1 MKIERTLGIPQ
12 NNIGELDGLRGIAV
26 LMVFVYHVLGN
37 IGASSLNI
45 LGHNIMPFLMWGHMG
60 VNLFY
65 ILSGFLLCLPFAKAH
80 YTSTEIDLKQY
91 FIKRALRI
99 LPAYYFYIILHTLLI
114 NSQLISLEGIQIL
127 LGNMFFLQN
136 FKKLNIQIINPVTW
150 TLVVEVQ
157 FYILLPFIYK
167 FFMGKKIWKPLG
179 ISFIVVTIYRLIVFW
194 ILKPSMAGIDW
205 NYYTYSEYNIL
216 GCFDNFAIGMIIAN
230 MYIGRNYIFSEG
242 KIEKIVKLANKLVYF
257 IPIAIAML
265 GYNYYYWRFTKSV
278 AHSIYFSFL
287 FDASFYMAMSV
298 LLILILFSKN
308 KVKLIFNNILLR
320 IMGVAGYSIYLWHF
334 ILQSILVNT
343 SFIANT
349 ENLNIKYF
357 KLLGLST
364 IIILPFCIMLY
375 IFVEKYF
382 IDMSKNIFKRD

>member
-1 MKIERTLGIPQ
+1 MKIEQVLGISK

-26 LMVFVYHVLGN
+26 LMVFIYHVLGS
-37 IGASSLNI
+37 IGTSSLGV
-45 LGHNIMPFLMWGHMG
+45 LGHNIMPLLMWGHMG

-65 ILSGFLLCLPFAKAH
+65 ILSGFLLFLPFAKAY
-80 YTSTEIDLKQY
+80 YTSAEIDLKEY
-91 FIKRALRI
+91 FTKRALRI
-99 LPAYYFYIILHTLLI
+99 LPAYYFYIIVHTLLI
-114 NSQLISLEGIQIL
+114 NSQLISADGIKIL

-136 FKKLNIQIINPVTW
+136 FKILNLQTINPVTW

-167 FFMGKKIWKPLG
+167 FFVGKKIWKPLG
-179 ISFIVVTIYRLIVFW
+179 ISFILVTIYRLIVFLT
-194 ILKPSMAGIDW
+194 LKPSMAGIDW

-230 MYIGRNYIFSEG
+230 MYIGKNYIFSED
-242 KIEKIVKLANKLVYF
+242 KIDKFVKISNKLVYF

-278 AHSIYFSFL
+278 THSIYFSFL

-298 LLILILFSKN
+298 FLILILFSEN

-320 IMGVAGYSIYLWHF
+320 IMGVAGYSIYLWHLV
-334 ILQSILVNT
+334 LQSILANIN
-343 SFIANT
+343 FISKT
-349 ENLNIKYF
+349 ENLIIKYL

-375 IFVEKYF
+375 VFVEKYF
-382 IDMSKNIFKRD
+382 IDISKKMFKSS